1 MELTVSALRRS
12 EDGLQSLVLLLIL
25 ACFSCASP
33 GLLVPPSIDID
44 IPLVEDSTTDAESV
58 QDNNSWG
65 IEDIITTTEEP
76 GKATSDTTNGSMSV
90 AHAVR
95 NLSTAVAIAILMAS
109 FLS

>member
-12 EDGLQSLVLLLIL
+12 EDGLQSFVLLLIL

-44 IPLVEDSTTDAESV
+44 IPLVEDSTT
-58 QDNNSWG
+58 NSWE

-76 GKATSDTTNGSMSV
+76 GKATIDTTNGSMSV

-95 NLSTAVAIAILMAS
+95 NLSTAVAIAILMAG